1 MLASWQ
7 FFLLN
12 SQTDLVQHVVLYL
25 EVASFIC
32 KDSDFFAC

>member
-12 SQTDLVQHVVLYL
+12 SQTDVVQHVVLYL
-25 EVASFIC
+25 EEEE
-32 KDSDFFAC
+32 DSDFFAC